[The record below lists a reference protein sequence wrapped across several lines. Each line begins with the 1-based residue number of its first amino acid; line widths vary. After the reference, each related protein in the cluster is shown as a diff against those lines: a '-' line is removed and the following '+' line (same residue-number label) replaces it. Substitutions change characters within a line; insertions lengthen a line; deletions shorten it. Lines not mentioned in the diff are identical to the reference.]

1 MSAGMTY
8 ERMVKLR
15 FGGPFAKLDRAEE
28 HLAEFRRLL
37 LDHLHR
43 PDLIVGTIAYDP
55 VTRRIYPR
63 YRIQGVPYKVLVVI
77 GDVIHNLRSALEQTV
92 WQLVL
97 ANGGH
102 PDHKTKLPIITHPPE
117 PQKPP
122 KMPKPPKPLT
132 IFGGASPTTMRLVEA
147 IQPIN
152 APDWQQSTTLPL
164 AKLQYSPTWTSTGC
178 RSVGATGRYSKW

>member
-1 MSAGMTY
+1 
-8 ERMVKLR
+8 
-15 FGGPFAKLDRAEE
+15 
-28 HLAEFRRLL
+28 
-37 LDHLHR
+37 
-43 PDLIVGTIAYDP
+43 

-102 PDHKTKLPIITHPPE
+102 PDHKTK
-117 PQKPP
+117 P